1 MRYVHRHEFFGGM
14 LYDKHE
20 KEYLHLDPLASALLL
35 NPSRRFT
42 DAELRE
48 YDADDTDVSD
58 VVEELQERQVLGGT
72 HFLGNTAVPG
82 MLSAPTRIFFEIT
95 YRCPEKCRHC
105 YTDSGAKDD
114 GELSLQQKLTIVDQ
128 MVEMGCFRVSIAG
141 GEPLVDRDFFPFVEY
156 ALERGVDVSFSTSGT
171 PITRAIATRLARL
184 DIRTINISLDGWD
197 DESYGLVRGQGRFK
211 FMVRGVRTLREHYH
225 GKIAA
230 KCTLMTSNLRH
241 LDLIMAQAH
250 ELGFDVVKFNCVRE
264 AGRSSNAPTLI
275 PTQDEYLESIQ
286 MLAKVFNEGTSPVKM
301 VLPVNPYQRVTNA
314 DPDFVGE
321 LGFGCYAGKE
331 SFCINPVGDIQ
342 ACSSFPKGM
351 YVDGNVRDVRL
362 LDAWMQGAGMLTFRG
377 MQGSEDCQTCPSYS
391 GCRGGCYLR
400 SFSATGD
407 PNATDPY
414 CYERRN
420 KDTYRRGGLPVP
432 LMKRSPSGD
441 LVPVGNPA

>member
-14 LYDKHE
+14 IYDKKD
-20 KEYLHLDPLASALLL
+20 KEYLHLDPLASAVLLD
-35 NPSRRFT
+35 PTRRFT
-42 DAELRE
+42 QNELQTFDADESDVDDVLADLRE
-48 YDADDTDVSD
+48 RNA
-58 VVEELQERQVLGGT
+58 LGAT
-72 HFLGNTAVPG
+72 HFLGNDPVPG

-105 YTDSGAKDD
+105 YTDSGAKNE
-114 GELSLQQKLTIVDQ
+114 GELSQGEKLSIVDQ

-171 PITRAIATRLARL
+171 PITKAIASRLAAL

-197 DESYGLVRGQGRFK
+197 EESYGIVRGRGRFK
-211 FMVRGVRTLREHYH
+211 FMVRGVRLLREYYA
-225 GKIAA
+225 GKLAA
-230 KCTLMTSNLRH
+230 KCTLMTSNLRN
-241 LDLIMAQAH
+241 LDRIIAQAH

-264 AGRSSNAPTLI
+264 AGRSATSPALI

-286 MLAKVFNEGTSPVKM
+286 LLAKVFNDGTSPVKM
-301 VLPVNPYQRVTNA
+301 VLPVNPYQRVTDD

-331 SFCINPVGDIQ
+331 SFCINPIGEIQ

-362 LDAWMQGAGMLTFRG
+362 RDAWMHGAGMLTFRG

-400 SFSATGD
+400 SFMATGD

-420 KDTYRRGGLPVP
+420 TDDYRREGVP
-432 LMKRSPSGD
+432 IALIKRSASGE
-441 LVPVGNPA
+441 LVAVGNSR